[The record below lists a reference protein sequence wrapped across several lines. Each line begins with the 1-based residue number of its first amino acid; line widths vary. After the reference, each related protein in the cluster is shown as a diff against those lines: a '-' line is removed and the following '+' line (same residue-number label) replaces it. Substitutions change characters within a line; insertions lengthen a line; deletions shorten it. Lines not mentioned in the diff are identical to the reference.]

1 MRRRPDVTL
10 TQLRYF
16 VKAATH
22 SSMTKAADE
31 LHIAQSAVSAAISQL
46 EAQIGTQL
54 FIRHRARGL
63 ALTAAGEEMLRD
75 TRALLAH
82 LDEVL
87 DGASGHVDQ
96 VRGTVRLACF
106 LTLAPFVLPR
116 LLSDLGQAYPELEVD
131 VVEIAAGSG
140 HTCARLTTGRVQC
153 WGANDDGQLGDGT
166 TEVREAPV
174 AVLRMEGYVG
184 ASPRLA
190 GLTWGA
196 EISNFLGFSTDTGT
210 TGDLSTD
217 SNTSSSGKGSTER
230 SERLNL
236 LVAAVVTGVLEN
248 GNLLISGS
256 QEVRVNHELRILN
269 VAGIV
274 RPQDVNAENEISY
287 DRIAE
292 ARISYGGR
300 GRLTEVQQPPIGQ
313 QVVDIYSP
321 F

>member
-131 VVEIAAGSG
+131 VVEIAA
-140 HTCARLTTGRVQC
+140 
-153 WGANDDGQLGDGT
+153 D
-166 TEVREAPV
+166 EMP
-174 AVLRMEGYVG
+174 AVLRNGTAELALTYDFGHSGGLDTETLAVAAPYVAL
-184 ASPRLA
+184 ASDHRLA
-190 GLTWGA
+190 GRRSIRLA
-196 EISNFLGFSTDTGT
+196 ELADEPMVLLDLPESRDYFEAILAKAGVTPNIRYRSASYETVRGLVARGHGFS
-210 TGDLSTD
+210 
-217 SNTSSSGKGSTER
+217 
-230 SERLNL
+230 
-236 LVAAVVTGVLEN
+236 
-248 GNLLISGS
+248 
-256 QEVRVNHELRILN
+256 ILN
-269 VAGIV
+269 QVPAHDETYSGGAVTAVAIRDELPGLPVVLARLPSV
-274 RPQDVNAENEISY
+274 RST
-287 DRIAE
+287 
-292 ARISYGGR
+292 ARAR
-300 GRLTEVQQPPIGQ
+300 AVTAVAR
-313 QVVDIYSP
+313 DI
-321 F
+321 FD